1 MFKKNIS
8 LKRKRESVDSGV
20 SLQKFEVFFPTD
32 IELMYIG
39 SKFYDFVCTVLYNDK
54 LNIEYIGI
62 DHDTIYI
69 YSKKDSEEHIAE
81 IVYYNSSAEEFYL
94 EYDVNVTYR
103 GHGLAKLLFLLAF
116 SLPQNLNL
124 DTEKISFSG

>member
-8 LKRKRESVDSGV
+8 LKRKRESVDSG
-20 SLQKFEVFFPTD
+20 PTLEEDERFSPPD

-39 SKFYDFVCTVLYNDK
+39 SKFYDFVCTVLYNNK

-81 IVYYNSSAEEFYL
+81 IVYNNSSAE
-94 EYDVNVTYR
+94 
-103 GHGLAKLLFLLAF
+103 
-116 SLPQNLNL
+116 
-124 DTEKISFSG
+124 